1 MAGYLKQSGCGQWLP
16 MVWIGVGFAC
26 LLCLAI
32 GAALNAANRE
42 FPQRQQ
48 EMCEG
53 FVALFAT
60 AILEEYV
67 TQRLFLRSSWRSIGR
82 GVPRRGLDRGDG
94 VIPGQRAAASA

>member
-1 MAGYLKQSGCGQWLP
+1 

-26 LLCLAI
+26 LLCLAS

-48 EMCEG
+48 EMFEG

-60 AILEEYV
+60 AIQSWKN
-67 TQRLFLRSSWRSIGR
+67 TSIPDAAAISSFFPAFNRKGRSSA
-82 GVPRRGLDRGDG
+82 
-94 VIPGQRAAASA
+94 RA